1 MSLAL
6 TAFGQLVVVA
16 ALHHECDLHVHGAAL
31 GRQEVDGLLGHVV
44 ELVDVYVEL
53 QVLVVLAADKSAW
66 GIAFAFAFAFAF
78 GEGSGVSC
86 DGAWS
91 CKACGVVCVE

>member
-1 MSLAL
+1 MLQAL
-6 TAFGQLVVVA
+6 TALGQLVVVA

-66 GIAFAFAFAFAF
+66 GIAFAFGY